1 MRGIGNVEG
10 FVMTS
15 TLLENRICLITGSS
29 RGIGLGIARVF
40 AENGANVILHG
51 RDENVLRQSLAEL
64 SEPKQHSFI
73 AADIST
79 PAGVGVLAA
88 WFFRL
93 HEKLDVLIH
102 SAGILGPP
110 MIPLAEYPAESWK
123 DVLHLNLT
131 APFLLTQAL
140 LPALRKGENP
150 SVIFVSSGVGYKGR
164 AGWGAYSVSKFGV
177 EGLNQVWADE
187 LEAESIK
194 VNAVNPGGTRTQM
207 RAAAYPQEDPM
218 TLPTPEDIA
227 PVFVWLARA
236 DTEVTGQSLE
246 ARDWV
251 GRDPAA

>member
-1 MRGIGNVEG
+1 MSVGIL
-10 FVMTS
+10 S
-15 TLLENRICLITGSS
+15 NRICLITGSS
-29 RGIGLGIARVF
+29 RGIGLGVARVF
-40 AENGANVILHG
+40 AENGASVVLHG
-51 RDENVLRQSLAEL
+51 KDEKLLPRSLAKL
-64 SEPKQHSFI
+64 SEPKQHSYI
-73 AADIST
+73 T
-79 PAGVGVLAA
+79 PAGAGLLAA
-88 WFFRL
+88 AFLRL

-110 MIPLAEYPAESWK
+110 MIPLAEYPADSWQ

-131 APFLLTQAL
+131 APFLITQAL
-140 LPALRKGENP
+140 LPALRKGDHP

-187 LEAESIK
+187 LAAESIR

-207 RAAAYPQEDPM
+207 RAAAYPQEDPT
-218 TLPTPEDIA
+218 TLPTPEEIA

-236 DTEVTGQSLE
+236 DTAVTGQSLE

-251 GRDPAA
+251 GRDPTL

>member
-1 MRGIGNVEG
+1 MI
-10 FVMTS
+10 S
-15 TLLENRICLITGSS
+15 ALLANRICLITGSS
-29 RGIGLGIARVF
+29 RGVGLGVARVF
-40 AENGANVILHG
+40 AENGASVILHG

-64 SEPKQHSFI
+64 SEPQKHSYII
-73 AADIST
+73 ADLNT
-79 PAGVGVLAA
+79 PEGAGVLAA
-88 WFFRL
+88 AFLRL

-131 APFLLTQAL
+131 APFIVTQAL
-140 LPALRKGENP
+140 LSALRKGGHS
-150 SVIFVSSGVGYKGR
+150 SVIFVSSGVGHKGR

-187 LEAESIK
+187 LEAEGIR
-194 VNAVNPGGTRTQM
+194 VNAVNPGGTRTKM
-207 RAAAYPQEDPM
+207 RAAAYPQEDPT

-236 DTEVTGQSLE
+236 DTAVTGQSLE

-251 GRDPAA
+251 GRDPAI